1 MLSPQTK
8 WLYRAG
14 FVLCMCTVA
23 VAAVGVFA
31 IADAQ
36 ERKYRISNTRFADW
50 VYALVQFN
58 QVGTRSRCSDVVK
71 WCVHHVA
78 APLHICGDF
87 AAGCAGDFV
96 EWFPHR

>member
-1 MLSPQTK
+1 MSSRGRAGGVHPPPLPPQEQQPEYKMLSPQTK

-31 IADAQ
+31 ISDAQ

-58 QVGTRSRCSDVVK
+58 QVGTR
-71 WCVHHVA
+71 
-78 APLHICGDF
+78 
-87 AAGCAGDFV
+87 
-96 EWFPHR
+96 

>member
-1 MLSPQTK
+1 MK
-8 WLYRAG
+8 WLCRAG

-23 VAAVGVFA
+23 IAAVGVFA

-58 QVGTRSRCSDVVK
+58 QVGTRTVPGCREVV
-71 WCVHHVA
+71 CVHHVA
-78 APLHICGDF
+78 APLHVCGGF
-87 AAGCAGDFV
+87 AAGCARDSV
-96 EWFPHR
+96 ERFPHR

>member
-1 MLSPQTK
+1 MK
-8 WLYRAG
+8 WLCRAG

-23 VAAVGVFA
+23 IAAVGVFA

-58 QVGTRSRCSDVVK
+58 QVGTRTVPGCREVVCSS
-71 WCVHHVA
+71 C
-78 APLHICGDF
+78 CGTVTCLWRF
-87 AAGCAGDFV
+87 CCRQRPGFC
-96 EWFPHR
+96 